1 MHAAVRSS
9 ALVWGA
15 VGVALIALV
24 GTLRFEANAEGAT
37 SPMIADRARL
47 SEAPAGAQINFRSWR
62 EVIGEPPPSSCESRQ
77 FGGSAAYSGGSRT
90 CQRALGVL
98 HLVDDDVSSGGS
110 RGGSSSRTITLESAT
125 PLLGRCEVSA
135 SGHDYS
141 TPAPYPSSWSRSGD
155 LLYAHDPH
163 RDLHGY
169 RCVASTER
177 GPVTQWTLWIYAPDA
192 ETLRGLRD
200 VWKTSRPLVPY
211 ARLAAA
217 LLLVCATVVVARQ
230 ARRDRLDALPWQEA
244 KRGADGVLRLGED
257 VVQTPT
263 ADAAVT
269 KADAVCVVVAD
280 EQDSGIYRTAATV
293 TAVRVRVGSHDVHQ
307 RAGRWAR
314 RRSAVVAVALAAAS
328 VASSAWLIVLS
339 LRR

>member
-1 MHAAVRSS
+1 MHAAVRSG
-9 ALVWGA
+9 ALVGGA

-24 GTLRFEANAEGAT
+24 GTLRFEASAEGAN
-37 SPMIADRARL
+37 SP
-47 SEAPAGAQINFRSWR
+47 APMNQPWIVQIPTEPHVSFRPWR
-62 EVIGEPPPSSCESRQ
+62 EVIGEPSLSSCERSDVPDRSSSTTCSRML
-77 FGGSAAYSGGSRT
+77 G
-90 CQRALGVL
+90 ALSLIDHSHG
-98 HLVDDDVSSGGS
+98 SSGGTFRWLMLGHPTRS
-110 RGGSSSRTITLESAT
+110 VGQCELSSIGHQRLGSHS
-125 PLLGRCEVSA
+125 P
-135 SGHDYS
+135 
-141 TPAPYPSSWSRSGD
+141 PFSWSRSGD
-155 LLYAHDPH
+155 LLYAHDPR

-177 GPVTQWTLWIYAPDA
+177 GPVTEWTLWIYAPDA
-192 ETLRGLRD
+192 ERLRGLSD
-200 VWKTSRPLVPY
+200 VWSASRPLVPY

-217 LLLVCATVVVARQ
+217 LLLVCATIIMARQ
-230 ARRDRLDALPWQEA
+230 VRRDRLDALPWREA

-328 VASSAWLIVLS
+328 VAASAWLIVLS